1 MYTYSIF
8 ASVYRY
14 FVCMIDNLV
23 CLFINENIKTT
34 PSYLQMIYCIMNRM
48 KKSNRRLLLSENKK
62 NWKVFFDRKS
72 DLLKKKEIYSWQ
84 KSPLDNHWIEQRN
97 VKTTTIKRFNMIKKE
112 NKIKCFKTATTW
124 MIIVFSNNTQVVEW
138 RRRNI
143 NNHKISMHHCSSFF
157 CI

>member
-62 NWKVFFDRKS
+62 N
-72 DLLKKKEIYSWQ
+72 
-84 KSPLDNHWIEQRN
+84 
-97 VKTTTIKRFNMIKKE
+97 
-112 NKIKCFKTATTW
+112 
-124 MIIVFSNNTQVVEW
+124 
-138 RRRNI
+138 
-143 NNHKISMHHCSSFF
+143 
-157 CI
+157 